1 MKVEM
6 SKGNVV
12 IVLFQRSVIITTIE
26 RKLNTNGYRVTLLE
40 EDPSQYY
47 DYNDYAENNNLFMVY
62 LPSDIVHNQPN
73 VKKLSDIAEAVTA
86 CGRNMIL
93 IGEKKS
99 REELE
104 KPIPSLNYYRWIY
117 RPLDKNALDE
127 LDVAIEEAISGPPQ
141 RAKEHIL
148 IVDDDP
154 AYARMIKEWLKD
166 SYQVDIVTAGMQA
179 ITFLVKHK
187 VDLILMDYEMPVVDG
202 PQLVQMLRQDEATA
216 HIPVVFLTGVSD
228 REYVERVMALK
239 LELSGYVLKSTPKD
253 DILRYLKKKLAGLHQ
268 Q

>member
-1 MKVEM
+1 MAKANQQN
-6 SKGNVV
+6 KVV
-12 IVLFQRSVIITTIE
+12 IVLFQRSVIIKTIE
-26 RKLNTNGYRVTLLE
+26 RKLLDGGYRVALLE
-40 EDPSQYY
+40 DDVGQFY
-47 DYNDYAENNNLFMVY
+47 DYQDYAEKNNLFLVY
-62 LPSDIVHNQPN
+62 LPSDISHNSLN
-73 VKKLSDIAEAVTA
+73 VKKLAAISEAVTA

-104 KPIPSLNYYRWIY
+104 NPIPSLNYYQWIY
-117 RPLDKNALDE
+117 RPLDKNALED
-127 LDVAIEEAISGPPQ
+127 LDAAIETAISGPPQ

-154 AYARMIKEWLKD
+154 AYAKMIKEWLKD
-166 SYQVDIVTAGMQA
+166 SYQVSIVTLGMQA

-202 PQLVQMLRQDEATA
+202 PQLVQMLRQDPSTA

-228 REYVERVMALK
+228 REYVQRVMDLN
-239 LELSGYVLKSTPKD
+239 LELSGYLLKSTPKE
-253 DILRYLKKKLAGLHQ
+253 DILKYLKKKLSWLHH
-268 Q
+268 

>member
-1 MKVEM
+1 MET
-6 SKGNVV
+6 SNGNVV
-12 IVLFQRSVIITTIE
+12 IVLYQRSVIIKTIE
-26 RKLNTNGYRVTLLE
+26 RKLKENGYKVTMLE
-40 EDPSQYY
+40 EDASQFY
-47 DYNDYAENNNLFMVY
+47 DYNDFAEKNNLFMVY
-62 LPSDIVHNQPN
+62 LPSDIVHNQLN
-73 VKKLSDIAEAVTA
+73 IKKLSDISEAVTST
-86 CGRNMIL
+86 GRNMIL

-104 KPIPSLNYYRWIY
+104 KPIPALNYYKWIY

-127 LDVAIEEAISGPPQ
+127 LDAAIEEAISGPPQ
-141 RAKEHIL
+141 RTKEHIL

-166 SYQVDIVTAGMQA
+166 AYQVSIVTAGMQA

-202 PQLVQMLRQDEATA
+202 PQLVQMLRQDPATA
-216 HIPVVFLTGVSD
+216 HVPVVFLTGVSD

-239 LELSGYVLKSTPKD
+239 LELSGYILKSTPKD
-253 DILRYLKKKLAGLHQ
+253 DILRYLKKKLSSLHQ
-268 Q
+268 S